1 MSWFVNIKYE
11 LYNFSC
17 FSDCLTNYR
26 SVQNR
31 LWPWDWTPEAL
42 IRVLEV
48 SLKGKIKI

>member
-1 MSWFVNIKYE
+1 MV
-11 LYNFSC
+11 FSLI
-17 FSDCLTNYR
+17 SDCLTNYR

-48 SLKGKIKI
+48 KI